1 MSDGEQVGDASKALT
16 PITTTSTTG
25 SADKEHSPTSP
36 ELPTAV
42 ATKPPTRF
50 SAFSKDSDE
59 RSPALTSIA
68 ESRTEDETVTAE
80 GADAPSHNSPAE
92 ERAVSVEKEEDTEDD
107 AEAFTTPEVKAES
120 LPSPELADIPLS
132 PADLPSVPPSADSPT
147 TARDTLT
154 FTDVTL
160 SSTDGQK
167 AISETS
173 TTSRQSDQPVTT
185 PPVASS
191 HSADPLQSASD
202 SADSL
207 DTAREASTVAGSED
221 KSRASPTSPKPHSTV
236 TTPRPLTMTTNAPV
250 AAGLDSLLS
259 PTETEAKFSIRESVA
274 ASDTTEDETRFST
287 VLLSSARQSLA
298 VSPSAAPGHSSHLH
312 TVDEGTGSE
321 ESTLVDDWKKHKK
334 TASNSTILSGNNVPF
349 LKDEV
354 RPRPSSLQGA
364 QQIKE
369 EFYQRLDEEAES
381 AVDWDF
387 WGQVMNDY
395 QGFAS
400 EHPEQLAKA
409 IERGIPKSLRG
420 MVWQLMS
427 ASKDPELENTYLR
440 LLKETSPHEKAI
452 LRDLGRT
459 FPHHAFFT
467 DGHGI
472 GQENLFNVLKAYSLY
487 DPQVGYCQGLPF
499 IVAILLLNMPDEEAF
514 CLFVRLMHSYDIR
527 GHFLPEMPKLQL
539 RLFER
544 LLEEVLPVLHL
555 HFVRQGIKASMY
567 CSQWFLTMFSYRFP
581 MDIVFRIYDNCLASG
596 IEAMFAFSMAL
607 LSKNETTLLSM
618 KFDQLLGFL
627 NQRIFEVYQVG
638 PVDPS
643 QPQAEIRYRVDEF
656 IQDAFALRITPFMLD
671 NYAHEYEELIRA
683 RDAHKTEMESLKNQ
697 NQRLSAQ
704 VRKLEDS
711 LAQLNTEHCQV
722 LNELVMSR
730 LRHEELEGELVR
742 YKLLYAEAMH
752 QSEDALSSHR
762 ISLVSKRGSSS
773 TNG

>member
-1 MSDGEQVGDASKALT
+1 MNDSS
-16 PITTTSTTG
+16 S
-25 SADKEHSPTSP
+25 SADTPGASA
-36 ELPTAV
+36 AV
-42 ATKPPTRF
+42 A
-50 SAFSKDSDE
+50 
-59 RSPALTSIA
+59 
-68 ESRTEDETVTAE
+68 
-80 GADAPSHNSPAE
+80 
-92 ERAVSVEKEEDTEDD
+92 
-107 AEAFTTPEVKAES
+107 
-120 LPSPELADIPLS
+120 
-132 PADLPSVPPSADSPT
+132 
-147 TARDTLT
+147 
-154 FTDVTL
+154 
-160 SSTDGQK
+160 
-167 AISETS
+167 ETS
-173 TTSRQSDQPVTT
+173 TVEPLPEKSLPV
-185 PPVASS
+185 
-191 HSADPLQSASD
+191 
-202 SADSL
+202 
-207 DTAREASTVAGSED
+207 
-221 KSRASPTSPKPHSTV
+221 ASPTSPKSNPSA
-236 TTPRPLTMTTNAPV
+236 TTPRPLKTTSATVP
-250 AAGLDSLLS
+250 AGLDSLLS
-259 PTETEAKFSIRESVA
+259 PTETEAKFFVRQSVA
-274 ASDTTEDETRFST
+274 ASDTTDDETRFST

-298 VSPSAAPGHSSHLH
+298 VSPSTAQGPSSQLH
-312 TVDEGTGSE
+312 TVDEGTGSD

-334 TASNSTILSGNNVPF
+334 TASNSTILSGNNVPY
-349 LKDEV
+349 LADEV
-354 RPRPSSLQGA
+354 RSRPSSLQGA

-369 EFYQRLDEEAES
+369 EYNKRQTEDAEA

-387 WGQVMNDY
+387 WGQVISDY
-395 QGFAS
+395 QGFAAAN
-400 EHPEQLAKA
+400 PERLAKA
-409 IERGIPKSLRG
+409 IEHGIPKTLRG
-420 MVWQLMS
+420 MIWQLMS
-427 ASKDPELENTYLR
+427 ASKDPELERTYLR

-607 LSKNETTLLSM
+607 LSKNERILLSM

-627 NQRIFEVYQVG
+627 NQRIFEVYQVE

-643 QPQAEIRYRVDEF
+643 QPSAEVRYRVDEF
-656 IQDAFALRITPFMLD
+656 VQDAFSLRITPFMLD
-671 NYAHEYEELIRA
+671 NYAHEYEELVRA
-683 RDAHKTEMESLKNQ
+683 RDAHRIEMETLKAQ

-704 VRKLEDS
+704 VKTLEES
-711 LAQLNTEHCQV
+711 LAQLNTEHCEV
-722 LNELVMSR
+722 LNELVRSR

-742 YKLLYAEAMH
+742 YKFLYAEAMH
-752 QSEDALSSHR
+752 QSEDAMSSHR

>member
-1 MSDGEQVGDASKALT
+1 MFTNAFSSHPSAKSDLPVPEPPAESKDHSRPALHSTDAPDTAT
-16 PITTTSTTG
+16 EESTVEG
-25 SADKEHSPTSP
+25 SADKPH
-36 ELPTAV
+36 
-42 ATKPPTRF
+42 
-50 SAFSKDSDE
+50 
-59 RSPALTSIA
+59 
-68 ESRTEDETVTAE
+68 
-80 GADAPSHNSPAE
+80 
-92 ERAVSVEKEEDTEDD
+92 
-107 AEAFTTPEVKAES
+107 
-120 LPSPELADIPLS
+120 
-132 PADLPSVPPSADSPT
+132 
-147 TARDTLT
+147 
-154 FTDVTL
+154 
-160 SSTDGQK
+160 
-167 AISETS
+167 
-173 TTSRQSDQPVTT
+173 
-185 PPVASS
+185 
-191 HSADPLQSASD
+191 
-202 SADSL
+202 
-207 DTAREASTVAGSED
+207 
-221 KSRASPTSPKPHSTV
+221 ASPTSPKSNSII
-236 TTPRPLTMTTNAPV
+236 TTPRPLTNTNTSV

-259 PTETEAKFSIRESVA
+259 PTETEAKFSTRQSVA

-287 VLLSSARQSLA
+287 VLLSARQSLA
-298 VSPSAAPGHSSHLH
+298 ASPSTAQGPSSHLH

-349 LKDEV
+349 LTDEV
-354 RPRPSSLQGA
+354 RSRPSSLQGA

-369 EFYQRLDEEAES
+369 EFYQRQDEEAES

-395 QGFAS
+395 QGFAAA
-400 EHPEQLAKA
+400 HPEQLAKA

-618 KFDQLLGFL
+618 KFDQLLAFL
-627 NQRIFEVYQVG
+627 NQRIFEVYQVRS
-638 PVDPS
+638 S
-643 QPQAEIRYRVDEF
+643 QCCRRAGYRVDEF
-656 IQDAFALRITPFMLD
+656 IQDAISLRITPFMLD

-683 RDAHKTEMESLKNQ
+683 RDAHKTEMENLKTQ

-704 VRKLEDS
+704 VRNLEES